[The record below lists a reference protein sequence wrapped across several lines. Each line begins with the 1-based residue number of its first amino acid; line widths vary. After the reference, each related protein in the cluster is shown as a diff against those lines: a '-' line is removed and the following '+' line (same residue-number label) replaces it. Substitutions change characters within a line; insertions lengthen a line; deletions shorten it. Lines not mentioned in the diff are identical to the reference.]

1 MVAFAHGIG
10 GVILSCLRSIAF
22 SRFNFWVYPPLLF
35 VLVVIGILGVD
46 SSLAWGFLCLSWY
59 SVMVRGCGPT
69 LICDIRLS
77 GVLPPSSFTQL
88 TDFVAVYV
96 RTRIFFSLF
105 LNKFLRGASSAL
117 FSLFKII
124 LNWQDRHVKIKQFY
138 FWFLLNYSDFRI
150 CRAGGCY
157 FIIDISYCKLILFI
171 LNSSDMGV
179 LRWRP
184 YGLSYKL
191 YGAVAA
197 YQRETYF
204 GLSQPKQRS
213 LLRLGMLYY
222 DWRTMPQSAES
233 AIVVIVKYIVCAF
246 HTCNALRS
254 IGSGRLLC
262 LSGISL
268 TKHSLFIQG
277 C

>member
-1 MVAFAHGIG
+1 M
-10 GVILSCLRSIAF
+10 GVSSSSLCPCGHRYFGSWFLFGLRFPLSFLIFCYGKRLWPHSYLWHPAVWGPSAVFLHATDGLCGCLRQ
-22 SRFNFWVYPPLLF
+22 
-35 VLVVIGILGVD
+35 D
-46 SSLAWGFLCLSWY
+46 K
-59 SVMVRGCGPT
+59 
-69 LICDIRLS
+69 D
-77 GVLPPSSFTQL
+77 
-88 TDFVAVYV
+88 
-96 RTRIFFSLF
+96 FFSLF

-157 FIIDISYCKLILFI
+157 FIIDVSYCKLILFI